1 LTVLSAG
8 TTLPLG
14 GGTDMANIVRRNDQG
29 ELAPRATAIDPFQLL
44 RDMMTWDPFRQLT
57 PFRQALQEQQFAP
70 QFEVK
75 ETNDAYIFKADLPG
89 VDEADLDI
97 SLTGNRLVVS
107 GRREAEQRQEGETFF
122 AYERS
127 YGTFSRSFTLPEGID
142 ADHVEAELKNG
153 VLMIKVPKHAEH
165 QPKKI
170 SLKSVAEKVKGVFGK
185 DKDKG
190 SA

>member
-1 LTVLSAG
+1 
-8 TTLPLG
+8 
-14 GGTDMANIVRRNDQG
+14 MANIVRRNDQG
-29 ELAPRATAIDPFQLL
+29 ELAPRTTAFDPFQLL
-44 RDMMTWDPFRQLT
+44 RDMMTWDPFRQLA
-57 PFRQALQEQQFAP
+57 PFRQGAQEGLFAP

-75 ETNDAYIFKADLPG
+75 ETKDAYIFKADTPG
-89 VDEADLDI
+89 VEEADLDI
-97 SLTGNRLVVS
+97 SLTGSRLVVS

-142 ADHVEAELKNG
+142 PDHVEAELKNG

-165 QPKKI
+165 QAKKI
-170 SLKSVAEKVKGVFGK
+170 SLKGVTEKVKGVFGK
-185 DKDKG
+185 EKEKG